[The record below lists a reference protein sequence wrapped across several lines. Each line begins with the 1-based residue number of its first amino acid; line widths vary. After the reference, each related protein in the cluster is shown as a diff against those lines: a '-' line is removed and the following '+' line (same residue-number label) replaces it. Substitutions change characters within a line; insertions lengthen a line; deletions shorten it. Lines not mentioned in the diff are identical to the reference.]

1 MNNDKILAKSTFWY
15 TIGNFASR
23 ALVFLATP
31 IYIRF
36 LSVEEY
42 GLYSNFAS
50 WLTILSVS
58 TGMNLQHSI
67 LKARYEYEDDLNSY
81 LKSIYLVIAGL
92 VAGLG
97 AFVLLNLNWTK
108 TFLNM
113 GNFDLI
119 LLFAYLFAYPGFA
132 IATTLHRSF
141 FRMKSFIIATLVQ
154 ISATVLVSVAL
165 LLLVPGRRLEMLI
178 IGQTLPASIIGLYFL
193 IRIFLQE
200 GRPKKVMLT
209 NAVKLGIPMIPHTL
223 GGVLLD
229 RSDRVMITNLVG
241 EAQTAYY
248 SVGANVST
256 ILIVVS
262 NSLNNA
268 FIPWLTGSLSK
279 GEQDEEIKKN
289 ANRQILLFSV
299 VVVAVLLLAPEIVFF
314 FGGRNYQSSVA
325 VMVPLLLG
333 AYFHHVYVMYM
344 NLEYYNRRTRGTVI
358 STTIVAVLN
367 IVLNYMF
374 IPRYGFA
381 AAAYT
386 TLFCYV
392 VRYFLHVGIAKRIN
406 MDHVYDNRK
415 ILIISL
421 ILLLSGFLFS
431 FLYTQNIIRYLVI
444 AVAAVAVVF
453 LMIKNKEIIKAIF
466 SREK

>member
-1 MNNDKILAKSTFWY
+1 
-15 TIGNFASR
+15 
-23 ALVFLATP
+23 
-31 IYIRF
+31 
-36 LSVEEY
+36 
-42 GLYSNFAS
+42 
-50 WLTILSVS
+50 
-58 TGMNLQHSI
+58 
-67 LKARYEYEDDLNSY
+67 
-81 LKSIYLVIAGL
+81 
-92 VAGLG
+92 
-97 AFVLLNLNWTK
+97 
-108 TFLNM
+108 
-113 GNFDLI
+113 
-119 LLFAYLFAYPGFA
+119 
-132 IATTLHRSF
+132 
-141 FRMKSFIIATLVQ
+141 MKSFIIATLVQ